1 MILSF
6 LLSILIQLIQTLSTE
21 IVKNHLK
28 STMFH
33 VHFFSLQVINART
46 LSREDKNRSIV
57 QKIALQMNCKMG
69 GSLWSI
75 KIPLVNTMIIG
86 IDSYHDKKSSSVSAF
101 VASTNDTYTRWY
113 SKAVVQ
119 NRNEELVH
127 GLVVSFQHALA
138 AYKKYNDKYPQ
149 KIIIYR

>member
-1 MILSF
+1 MGHI
-6 LLSILIQLIQTLSTE
+6 
-21 IVKNHLK
+21 
-28 STMFH
+28 
-33 VHFFSLQVINART
+33 SLQVINART
-46 LSREDKNRSIV
+46 LSNDAKNRSIV

-86 IDSYHDKKSSSVSAF
+86 IDSFHDKKSKSVSAF

-127 GLVVSFQHALA
+127 GLVVSFQHALT

-149 KIIIYR
+149 KIIIFR